1 MAHVRQQIRDNV
13 VTTLTGLSTSGSNVF
28 RSRVYP
34 METAK
39 LPGLAIYTEGEE
51 TAYETVKSPRTQI
64 RTLTITVDCFVT
76 SVSNFDSSIDTM
88 CSEIEEALATDLT
101 RGGLAKD
108 TKLVSFESDFSG
120 EGEQP
125 IAIGKLS
132 VEITYSTLE
141 NSVETAR

>member
-1 MAHVRQQIRDNV
+1 
-13 VTTLTGLSTSGSNVF
+13 
-28 RSRVYP
+28 

-39 LPGLAIYTEGEE
+39 LPGLAIYTESEE
-51 TAYETVKSPRTQI
+51 TAYETIKAPRTQI

-76 SVSNFDSSIDTM
+76 SVSNFDSLVDTM
-88 CSEIEEALATDLT
+88 CEEIEEALATDLT

-108 TKLVSFESDFSG
+108 TKVVSFESDFSG

-125 IAIGKLS
+125 ISIGKLS

-141 NSVETAR
+141 NSVDTAR